1 MFYGKLRLEARL
13 KRKQKVIYEFVFQLI
28 NKRENRRKAESNS
41 EGYLCKHLSLFCC
54 MLCKNPVVQ
63 EKIVAEIQWLV
74 GPQTTPFNIDAF
86 VDRLR
91 EKELDRMQ
99 YLHAALTE
107 TLRLFLVVPLDGKF
121 AAGDDL
127 LPEGFKNIK

>member
-1 MFYGKLRLEARL
+1 MDSIFKVGSSMELETL
-13 KRKQKVIYEFVFQLI
+13 SGIDEFGM
-28 NKRENRRKAESNS
+28 R
-41 EGYLCKHLSLFCC
+41 EGYLCKHLSWFFC
-54 MLCKNPVVQ
+54 MLCKNPLVQ

-86 VDRLR
+86 LVRLR

-107 TLRLFLVVPLDGKF
+107 TLRLKSYEHLYHKY
-121 AAGDDL
+121 L
-127 LPEGFKNIK
+127 LEHFNGNYQYNKKNYL